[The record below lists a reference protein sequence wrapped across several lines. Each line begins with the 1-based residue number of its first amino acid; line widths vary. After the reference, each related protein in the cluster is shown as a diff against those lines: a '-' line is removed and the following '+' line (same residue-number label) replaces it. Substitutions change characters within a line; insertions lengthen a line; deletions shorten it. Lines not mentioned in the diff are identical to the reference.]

1 MRSDPDQSDIVRQ
14 EYEESIALRRKQKSK
29 KESDKS
35 IPIWVKVSEK
45 KFDFIKQI
53 INKNKNLG
61 TKIDGKRYT
70 LIDANDLVNKIAK
83 KKIGKNKAIDIYNNL
98 MKKAEQISKLRSTQP
113 RQKMSEIF
121 NYLRETFNEP
131 ETDDEQQYTRYMPE
145 LES

>member
-14 EYEESIALRRKQKSK
+14 EYEESIALRTKQKSK

-35 IPIWVKVSEK
+35 IPIWIKVSEK

-70 LIDANDLVNKIAK
+70 LINAYNLVNKITN
-83 KKIGKNKAIDIYNNL
+83 KKI
-98 MKKAEQISKLRSTQP
+98 E
-113 RQKMSEIF
+113 
-121 NYLRETFNEP
+121 
-131 ETDDEQQYTRYMPE
+131 
-145 LES
+145 

>member
-14 EYEESIALRRKQKSK
+14 EYEETIASRTKQKSK

-70 LIDANDLVNKIAK
+70 LINAYDLVNKITN
-83 KKIGKNKAIDIYNNL
+83 KKI
-98 MKKAEQISKLRSTQP
+98 E
-113 RQKMSEIF
+113 
-121 NYLRETFNEP
+121 
-131 ETDDEQQYTRYMPE
+131 
-145 LES
+145 

>member
-14 EYEESIALRRKQKSK
+14 EYEESIASRTKQKSK

-70 LIDANDLVNKIAK
+70 LINAYNLVNKITN
-83 KKIGKNKAIDIYNNL
+83 KKI
-98 MKKAEQISKLRSTQP
+98 E
-113 RQKMSEIF
+113 
-121 NYLRETFNEP
+121 
-131 ETDDEQQYTRYMPE
+131 
-145 LES
+145 

>member
-1 MRSDPDQSDIVRQ
+1 MRSDPNQSDIVRQ
-14 EYEESIALRRKQKSK
+14 EYEESIASRTKQKSK

-70 LIDANDLVNKIAK
+70 LINAYNLVNKITN
-83 KKIGKNKAIDIYNNL
+83 KKI
-98 MKKAEQISKLRSTQP
+98 E
-113 RQKMSEIF
+113 
-121 NYLRETFNEP
+121 
-131 ETDDEQQYTRYMPE
+131 
-145 LES
+145 